1 MESDKENPKELADGN
16 IQSAVK
22 ERGDHLPDKSIMLKK
37 NGEPDDGA
45 DEKLVTEDGTLKTNK
60 DASEVK
66 FISVDSQNGD
76 AKIDIENMKIAFAGM
91 GKEELMKFANDPF
104 WVRLRWFLFIFFWLL
119 WAAMLAGAIA
129 IIVMAPKC
137 AAPAP
142 LKWWEQS
149 PLYQVFVP
157 TFKDGGETQDGT
169 GDLKGKL
176 PVLVL
181 ITIVTNFTLGDYI

>member
-1 MESDKENPKELADGN
+1 
-16 IQSAVK
+16 
-22 ERGDHLPDKSIMLKK
+22 
-37 NGEPDDGA
+37 
-45 DEKLVTEDGTLKTNK
+45 
-60 DASEVK
+60 
-66 FISVDSQNGD
+66 
-76 AKIDIENMKIAFAGM
+76 MKIAFAGM

-129 IIVMAPKC
+129 IIIMAPKC

-149 PLYQVFVP
+149 PLYQVFLP
-157 TFKDGGETQDGT
+157 AFKDGGEIQDGT

-176 PVLVL
+176 
-181 ITIVTNFTLGDYI
+181 

>member
-1 MESDKENPKELADGN
+1 MEGIKENPKELADGG
-16 IQSAVK
+16 IQLTEK
-22 ERGDHLPDKSIMLKK
+22 ESGDHLPDKSRALKE

-45 DEKLVTEDGTLKTNK
+45 DEKLVREDGALKTSK

-129 IIVMAPKC
+129 IIIMAPKC

-149 PLYQVFVP
+149 PLYQVFLP
-157 TFKDGGETQDGT
+157 AFKDGGEIQDGT

-176 PVLVL
+176 
-181 ITIVTNFTLGDYI
+181 

>member
-1 MESDKENPKELADGN
+1 MAVEGDKENPKELADSS
-16 IQSAVK
+16 IQLTEK
-22 ERGDHLPDKSIMLKK
+22 ESGDHLPENSGVLKE

-45 DEKLVTEDGTLKTNK
+45 DEKLVTEDGALKTSK

-66 FISVDSQNGD
+66 FISLDSQNGD
-76 AKIDIENMKIAFAGM
+76 AKIDIEYMKIAFDGM

-149 PLYQVFVP
+149 PLYQVFLP
-157 TFKDGGETQDGT
+157 AFKDGGETQDGT

-176 PVLVL
+176 Q
-181 ITIVTNFTLGDYI
+181 

>member
-1 MESDKENPKELADGN
+1 MESDKESPMELADGN
-16 IQSAVK
+16 IQLA
-22 ERGDHLPDKSIMLKK
+22 RGSCDHLPDKSRMMKES
-37 NGEPDDGA
+37 GELDDGA
-45 DEKLVTEDGTLKTNK
+45 DEKMVAEDSALKTNK

-104 WVRLRWFLFIFFWLL
+104 WVRLRWFLFISFWLL
-119 WAAMLAGAIA
+119 WAAMLAGAVT
-129 IIVMAPKC
+129 IIIMAPKC
-137 AAPAP
+137 TAPAP

-157 TFKDGGETQDGT
+157 AFKDGEEPRDGT
-169 GDLKGKL
+169 GDLEGKL
-176 PVLVL
+176 LL
-181 ITIVTNFTLGDYI
+181 EWNN